1 MNIWVIMIIVMVLS
15 YIIQLT
21 LNSKFDKYSRIPG
34 PHGLTGADVAR
45 LMLRQNGINDV
56 TVQSVSGKLTDH
68 FNPQDMT
75 INLSEGVYNSTS
87 VAACAVA
94 AHETGHAI
102 QHATGYAPLRLRSA
116 LVPVV
121 TFANNTV
128 QWVLLLGVIMI
139 NVFPSLLW
147 IGIGLFAMT
156 TLFSLVTLPVEIN
169 ASQRAIA
176 WLAGSGVVD
185 DNTKP
190 YAVDALKWATYT
202 YVIAAIG
209 SLATL
214 FYYIGIANS
223 RRD

>member
-56 TVQSVSGKLTDH
+56 TVQSIAGKLTDH

-190 YAVDALKWATYT
+190 YAVDALKWAAYT

>member
-56 TVQSVSGKLTDH
+56 TVQSVAGKLTDH

-116 LVPVV
+116 LIPVG

-190 YAVDALKWATYT
+190 YAVDALKWAAYT

-223 RRD
+223 RKD

>member
-1 MNIWVIMIIVMVLS
+1 MIIVMVLS

-56 TVQSVSGKLTDH
+56 TVQSVSGELTDH

-190 YAVDALKWATYT
+190 YAVDALKWAAYT

>member
-190 YAVDALKWATYT
+190 YAVDALKWAAYT

-214 FYYIGIANS
+214 FYYIGIANP